1 MAMVNT
7 VRGVLDSSELGIT
20 LSHEHVLLSSA
31 GIKDTFPNLIDRE
44 GIIRKAVNSLV
55 MEGEYAVHT
64 IMDVTTMDA
73 GRDVRLLERVSKEA
87 EINIICSTGI
97 WLDIPRIFWN
107 ANPDDVADLFI
118 GEITDGIEDTG
129 IKPGLI
135 KVASHAGGV
144 TQEGEIILRAAA
156 RANLATGIP
165 ITTHTYASEQTGS
178 QQIKVLEDEG
188 VNLNNVYIG
197 HSDDSLDIDYLKGML
212 EKGVWLGMDHLTFEY
227 REGLPNLSQRLKTI
241 KELIDSGYE
250 NKLMLG
256 HDWAIAM
263 PIFGE
268 DLIKSRDEYNP
279 HGYGFIRKIVIP
291 ELLRIGV
298 PERVIQAFMVINPSN
313 FLTGEN

>member
-135 KVASHAGGV
+135 KIASHAGGV

-268 DLIKSRDEYNP
+268 DLIKNRDEYNP

-291 ELLRIGV
+291 ELLRIGI
-298 PERVIQAFMVINPSN
+298 PERVIQALMVINPSN